1 MPGKYNAK
9 EIEREVL
16 DFWKNKKIYEKV
28 KNKNKKGKDF
38 YYLDGPPYTSGKVHL
53 GTAWGKALRDS
64 LMRYKRMK
72 GFNVWD
78 RAGFDTH
85 GLPTAHKVQENFN
98 IRHKDDIPKFGVSKF
113 VSECKKLS
121 VKNMEVMIEDFK
133 RLGVWMGFSDP
144 YITLDNEYMEGE
156 WWLIK
161 KAYKNNRLYEGKKV
175 MHWCPSC
182 STALAKHELEYQN
195 VKDDSIF
202 LKFPL
207 KDKENEFLIIWTT
220 TPWTIPYNLGVMV
233 NPEEDYVR
241 AKVGDET
248 WIVAAKLAGMFIQ
261 GVADKQ
267 YKVIETIKGEQLE
280 GVEYVHPLHSDLE
293 KVYKKLKQE
302 NSKIHTIVLSKE
314 YVDTGSGSGLVHMA
328 PGCGPEDY
336 EVGHEYG
343 IKPFNNLNEDGKFPK
358 DMGIFAG
365 WDAKI
370 DNKKFIDYFDKKCF
384 LIKTTE
390 VEHEYAHCWR
400 CHKAVV
406 FRLTR
411 QWFFKVED
419 LKDQMKKFNEKILW
433 QPGWAGSRQFDSW
446 LDNLRDNSI
455 TRQRYW
461 GCPVPIWKCKCGNYE
476 VIGSIKELEKK
487 SKQKAPDDLHIPYID
502 KITIPCKCGEKMKR
516 ISDILDVWVDAGV
529 ASWTCLYYPRKKD
542 LFEKLWPADFILEG
556 KDQIRGW
563 FNLLFVAS
571 MISIRKPSYKA
582 VYMHG
587 FINDI
592 QGRKMSKSLGNY
604 ILPDEIVDKYGAD
617 TLRYYM
623 IGAANP
629 GLDLNYNLEDVRL
642 KHKNLMILWNI
653 HNYIIN
659 FCKTNKIK
667 PKNISEKLGLEEKY
681 ILSKLNS
688 TIEKTTELFDYYKLN
703 EVPLV
708 IESLFLELSR
718 TYMQLNREKSA
729 IGTKQEKELVVS
741 VIYHVLYET
750 LKIFT
755 PIAPFICEK
764 IYLSFRDEFGLKQDS
779 ISFEKWPETD
789 KKRVDKK
796 LENQFEIVEPIV
808 QEILSKREKAQLGIR
823 WPLAKV
829 EIFLKDKEKVD
840 AVKNL
845 AEIIKTQTNIK
856 KVTAKKGKRRYLKLD
871 TKLTKELEAE
881 GYTREV
887 TRRIQSLRKKAG
899 LKKDDNVI
907 LYIKC
912 TDKLESCLCKFDKYI
927 KEKCGA
933 SELSIS
939 KEEAKKKY
947 NNVCREKVK
956 GLEFEISFTKK

>member
-1 MPGKYNAK
+1 MPGKFNPK
-9 EIEREVL
+9 EIEHEIL
-16 DFWKNKKIYEKV
+16 DYWKKKKIYEKL
-28 KNKNKKGKDF
+28 KDKTKKGKDF

-64 LMRYKRMK
+64 LMRYKRMQ

-85 GLPTAHKVQENFN
+85 GLPTAHKVQEKFD

-113 VSECKKLS
+113 IDECKKLS
-121 VKNMEVMIEDFK
+121 IDNMKVMIEDFK
-133 RLGVWMGFSDP
+133 KLGVWMGFDDP
-144 YITLDNEYMEGE
+144 YVTLDNKYMEGE

-161 KAYKNNRLYEGKKV
+161 KAHENNRLYEGEKV

-207 KDKENEFLIIWTT
+207 KDKKNEFLIIWTT

-233 NPEEDYVR
+233 NPDEEYVK
-241 AKVGDET
+241 AKVDNEI
-248 WIVAAKLAGMFIQ
+248 WVVAAKLAGMFIQ
-261 GVADKQ
+261 GVADEQ
-267 YKVIETIKGEQLE
+267 YKVIETIKGEELE
-280 GVEYVHPLHSDLE
+280 GIEYIHPLYLDL
-293 KVYKKLKQE
+293 KKIYDKLKKE
-302 NSKIHTIVLSKE
+302 NPKIHTVVLSKE

-336 EVGHEYG
+336 EVGYKYD
-343 IKPFNNLNEDGKFPK
+343 IKPFNNLNEDGTFPEEMTPFK
-358 DMGIFAG
+358 K
-365 WDAKI
+365 WDAKR
-370 DNKKFIDYFDKKCF
+370 DNQKFIEYFDKKGF

-400 CHKAVV
+400 CHKPVV
-406 FRLTR
+406 FRLTK
-411 QWFFKVED
+411 QWFFKIED
-419 LKDQMKKFNEKILW
+419 LKEEMRKLNKKILW
-433 QPGWAGSRQFDSW
+433 QPDWAGSRQFDSW

-461 GCPVPIWKCKCGNYE
+461 GCPVPIWKCECGNYE

-487 SKQKAPDDLHIPYID
+487 GNQKAPKDLHIPHID
-502 KITIPCKCGEKMKR
+502 NITIKCECGKEMKR
-516 ISDILDVWVDAGV
+516 IPDILDVWVDAGV
-529 ASWTCLYYPRKKD
+529 ASWTCLYYPQKKD
-542 LFEKLWPADFILEG
+542 LFDKLWPADFILEG

-571 MISIRKPSYKA
+571 MISMKKPSYKA

-587 FINDI
+587 FINDA

-604 ILPDEIVDKYGAD
+604 ILPDEVVDKYGAD

-629 GLDLNYNLEDVRL
+629 GVDLNYNFEDVRL
-642 KHKNLMILWNI
+642 KHKNLMILWNV

-667 PKNISEKLGLEEKY
+667 PKKISGKLGLEEKY

-688 TIEKTTELFDYYKLN
+688 TIENVTKLFDSYRLN

-708 IESLFLELSR
+708 IEELFLELSR

-729 IGTKQEKELVVS
+729 VGSRKEKELIAS

-755 PIAPFICEK
+755 PIAPFVCEK
-764 IYLSFRDEFGLKQDS
+764 IYLSLKDEFSLKQDS
-779 ISFEKWPETD
+779 ISFESWPEVD
-789 KKRVDKK
+789 KKKIDKK
-796 LENQFEIVEPIV
+796 LEKQFEIVEPIV

-829 EIFLKDKEKVD
+829 EISLKDKEKID

-845 AEIIKTQTNIK
+845 ADIINTQTNVK
-856 KVTAKKGKRRYLKLD
+856 KVIAKKGKRKSIKLD
-871 TKLTKELEAE
+871 TKLTKELKAE
-881 GYTREV
+881 GFTREV

-899 LKKDDNVI
+899 LKKDDDIHLHIVC
-907 LYIKC
+907 KGE
-912 TDKLESCLCKFDKYI
+912 LEECLCKFRKYI
-927 KEKCGA
+927 GEKCGA
-933 SELSIS
+933 SELEIS
-939 KEEAKKKY
+939 KEVDKKHEHESK
-947 NNVCREKVK
+947 EKVK
-956 GLEFEISFTKK
+956 QVEFDIYFTKKN